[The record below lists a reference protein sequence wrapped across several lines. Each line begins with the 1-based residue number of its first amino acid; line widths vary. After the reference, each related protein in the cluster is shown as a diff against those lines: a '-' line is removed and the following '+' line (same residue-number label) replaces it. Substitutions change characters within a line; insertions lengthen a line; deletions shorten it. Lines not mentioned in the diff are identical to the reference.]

1 MQFARVAATASRDAE
16 IDAINFCVRAGNA
29 FCHRHKTSDHGSML
43 ITSLPIRK
51 SVGCPAL
58 QEVAI
63 AMLRHPL
70 GARQVALPG
79 ALRALGFLRRID
91 VQDDARD
98 FGPIRTLG
106 IGIEEAEIGDE
117 MLLVII
123 LALRMCLM
131 AAD

>member
-29 FCHRHKTSDHGSML
+29 FCHLHKASNHGSML
-43 ITSLPIRK
+43 IASLPIRK

-70 GARQVALPG
+70 GARQVTLPG
-79 ALRALGFLRRID
+79 ASRALRFLDRVD
-91 VQDDARD
+91 VQDDTRD
-98 FGPIRTLG
+98 FG
-106 IGIEEAEIGDE
+106 
-117 MLLVII
+117 
-123 LALRMCLM
+123 
-131 AAD
+131 